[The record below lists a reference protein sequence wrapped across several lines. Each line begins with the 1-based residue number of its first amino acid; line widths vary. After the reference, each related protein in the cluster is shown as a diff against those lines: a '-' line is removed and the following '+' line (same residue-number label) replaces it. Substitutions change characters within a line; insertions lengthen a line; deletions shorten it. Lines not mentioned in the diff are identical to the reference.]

1 MHRAVCIVQFNR
13 SKFYAYSRYAKDSD
27 GPNAYKKQG
36 FFGRKLQRNPSEG
49 LRMINVDKIRNI
61 LIALGVP
68 EKQELLKILHQA
80 LNVYMWATPQK
91 KTW

>member
-1 MHRAVCIVQFNR
+1 M
-13 SKFYAYSRYAKDSD
+13 S
-27 GPNAYKKQG
+27 
-36 FFGRKLQRNPSEG
+36 
-49 LRMINVDKIRNI
+49 NVDKIRNI